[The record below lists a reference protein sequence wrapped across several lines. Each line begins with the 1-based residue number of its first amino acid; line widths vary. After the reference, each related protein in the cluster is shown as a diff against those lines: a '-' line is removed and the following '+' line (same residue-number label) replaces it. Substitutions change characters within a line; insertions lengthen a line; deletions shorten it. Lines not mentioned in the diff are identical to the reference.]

1 MPEVWADNEEV
12 VFNEGVPKDP
22 KQIYELLM
30 GALSEQA
37 RAVIQFEVDGV
48 DVLQSIEFPASFE
61 VIKATSMTH
70 REITLRLSKQY
81 VVHLEKLD
89 SELEAYSSNVLSA
102 PWSEVFKQMD
112 SFIGKIQPFAE
123 LIDNTT
129 PYAKTY
135 SPPWAEKLFQ
145 IAQKQAKH
153 LSGVLGA
160 FEQGNPA
167 GLSDELATQV
177 VPLCQRTLKFYNEE
191 VIPILEK
198 ENSQEQT
205 AL

>member
-1 MPEVWADNEEV
+1 MPEVWADSEEV
-12 VFNEGVPKDP
+12 VFNEGIPSDP

-48 DVLQSIEFPASFE
+48 DILQNNEFPESFE
-61 VIKATSMTH
+61 IIRVTSMTH

-81 VVHLEKLD
+81 VDRLKKLD

-135 SPPWAEKLFQ
+135 SPPWAEKLFL
-145 IAQKQAKH
+145 IAEKQAKH
-153 LSGVLGA
+153 LTGVLSA

-177 VPLCQRTLKFYNEE
+177 VPLCQRTMKLFNEE
-191 VIPILEK
+191 VIPVLEK
-198 ENSQEQT
+198 EHAQEQT